1 MGGIFKTV
9 IALLIFAGGVLAF
22 EKVESRFLDKNWGV
36 VAIKI
41 TVALLLIFAYGFL
54 LQWLWNIVG

>member
-1 MGGIFKTV
+1 MGDIFKTV

-22 EKVESRFLDKNWGV
+22 EKVESRFLYKNWGV

>member
-1 MGGIFKTV
+1 MGDIFKTV